1 MLVAITLLL
10 SCQLAGE
17 LIARGAGLPIPGPV
31 IGLALMV
38 ALFALR
44 RSLVSALRPTA
55 TVIVANLSLLFV
67 PAGVGVVTNL
77 AILTEDW
84 AAILAV
90 LILSTVLSMLA
101 AVGTFLAA
109 RNLFG
114 RSDT

>member
-17 LIARGAGLPIPGPV
+17 LMARGAGLPIPGPV

-44 RSLVSALRPTA
+44 PSLVAALRPTA

-67 PAGVGVVTNL
+67 PAGVGVVTDL

-109 RNLFG
+109 RNLVG
-114 RSDT
+114 RSDA

>member
-17 LIARGAGLPIPGPV
+17 LMARGAGLPIPGPV

-44 RSLVSALRPTA
+44 PSLVAALRPTA

-77 AILTEDW
+77 AHPDRGLGRDPRG
-84 AAILAV
+84 ADPV
-90 LILSTVLSMLA
+90 DVLSMLA

-109 RNLFG
+109 RNLLG
-114 RSDT
+114 RSDA

>member
-17 LIARGAGLPIPGPV
+17 LMARGAGLPIPGPV

-44 RSLVSALRPTA
+44 PSLVAALRPTA

-109 RNLFG
+109 RNLVG
-114 RSDT
+114 RSDA